1 MVNLERIMNQLLQ
14 LGQIGWEPDRGM
26 NRPPYSPA
34 YDRAREYVRKIMEEA
49 GMKTRI
55 DAVGNLFGRYDGNVA
70 GMKILLSGSHLD
82 AVPEGGIYDGPLGV
96 LGALEAMRYLHESGN
111 SHPLEVVA
119 FTGEEGG
126 EMGGT
131 FGSRCF
137 AGAVDFGHLPP
148 DDVMEFL
155 GVSREKILGSR
166 GNPGN
171 YEAYIELH
179 IEQGPVLINQ
189 GTGIGIPTAIAGIT
203 RYLVT
208 VSGEANHAGTTPMMV
223 RSDALK
229 TAVEVL
235 GEWYEYAFSRK
246 DFVSNVG
253 KLTVK
258 PGSPAIIPGSVE
270 FVLEL
275 RSVDRNSIEQGVGKM
290 ESILA
295 AGKNQKGTMSLMID
309 KGAAAMNSSL
319 REKIVAAS
327 DEAGLKW
334 LELPSGAMHDAAP
347 VSREIPS
354 AMIFIPSIGGISH
367 SKDEFSTSQDIRNGV
382 EVLARTLE
390 MLDRN

>member
-1 MVNLERIMNQLLQ
+1 MIKLERIMDQLLE
-14 LGQIGWEPDRGM
+14 LGQIGWEPERGM

-34 YDRAREYVRKIMEEA
+34 YDRAREFVRRIMDEA

-55 DAVGNLFGRYDGNVA
+55 DAVGNLFGRYEGNVA

-96 LGALEAMRYLHESGN
+96 LGALEAMRSLHEVGN
-111 SHPLEVVA
+111 RHPLEVVA

-148 DDVMEFL
+148 DDVMESL
-155 GVSREKILGSR
+155 GVSREKILMSR
-166 GNPGN
+166 GDSGN

-179 IEQGPVLINQ
+179 IEQGPVLIDQ
-189 GTGIGIPTAIAGIT
+189 SAGIGIPTAIAGIT

-208 VSGEANHAGTTPMMV
+208 VSGEANHAGTTPMTA
-223 RSDALK
+223 RFDALK
-229 TAVEVL
+229 SAVEVL

-253 KLTVK
+253 KLAVY

-270 FVLEL
+270 FVLEM
-275 RSVDRNSIEQGVGKM
+275 RSVDRDSIEQGVGKM
-290 ESILA
+290 KSILA
-295 AGKNQKGTMSLMID
+295 TLKNSKGTMSLMID
-309 KGAAAMNSSL
+309 KGAAAMNPLL
-319 REKIVAAS
+319 REKIAFVS
-327 DEAGLKW
+327 DELGLKW

-347 VSREIPS
+347 VSREMPS
-354 AMIFIPSIGGISH
+354 AMIFIPSIGGVSH
-367 SKDEFSTSQDIRNGV
+367 SKDEFSTPQDIRNGV
-382 EVLARTLE
+382 EVLARTLH
-390 MLDRN
+390 MLDRK